1 MLRGPYVITWQTW
14 QSDRSKS
21 NSTRKQRRTLLKLWS
36 QSNSITIDGLITNI
50 LSDKTTIYE
59 SASKFLNWL
68 RDTNHKPSTIT
79 LYRTLLPQFF
89 RSVLGS
95 QNFDHQAFNL
105 LVPSGDNYVTT
116 TKKAPTLPEVHRM
129 VELAGLRD
137 RALIGLLCSGMRIG
151 EAVSRKMSDME
162 VREDGHARVRLQAEN
177 TKKRRR
183 RFVFLTNEAVQWIR
197 DYHNG
202 LNVAGSETWI
212 LPGERGEHLSEV
224 SGYVVFKGS
233 KKADGKFYVGLFEKA
248 GLRNTQDEIFS
259 PHSFRVFASS
269 HLRRSGL
276 NESWVDAITGHMS
289 RLGAKSAYL
298 DWDQIES
305 EWLSKV
311 HDNLLL
317 RSVGKVGDETLKQA
331 ISVLIKRFS
340 N

>member
-14 QSDRSKS
+14 TSDRSKS
-21 NSTRKQRRTLLKLWS
+21 KSTRKQRRTLLKLWS
-36 QSNSITIDGLITNI
+36 EANARSVDDLLSAI
-50 LSDKTTIYE
+50 LSDTVTIYE
-59 SASKFLNWL
+59 STARFLDWL
-68 RDTNHKPSTIT
+68 RDTKHKPSVVA

-89 RSVLGS
+89 KSVLGA
-95 QNFDHQAFNL
+95 QNFDSQAFDL
-105 LVPSGDNYVTT
+105 LVPNGDNYVTT
-116 TKKAPTLPEVHRM
+116 TKKAPTLEEVQRM
-129 VELAGLRD
+129 IELAGPRD
-137 RALIGLLCSGMRIG
+137 KALIGLLCSGMRIG
-151 EAVSRKMSDME
+151 EAVSRKMSDLE

-248 GLRNTQDEIFS
+248 GLRDTDDEIYS

-317 RSVGKVGDETLKQA
+317 RSVKHSDDELKQA
-331 ISVLIKRFS
+331 IRVIMHRFS